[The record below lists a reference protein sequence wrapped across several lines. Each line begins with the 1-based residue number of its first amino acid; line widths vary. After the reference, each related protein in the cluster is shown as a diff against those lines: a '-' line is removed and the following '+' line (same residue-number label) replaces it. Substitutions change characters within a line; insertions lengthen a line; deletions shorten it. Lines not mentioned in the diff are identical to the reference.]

1 MDGIPPRSEAER
13 AFQALRAA
21 LLAGEFTP
29 GERLLP
35 AALRARFG
43 FGLTPL
49 REALMRLAAEGLAEG
64 EAQRGFR
71 APALSPELVR
81 DLMGTRRELE
91 ASCLARAIRHGD
103 AAWEAEVRA
112 AFAALDATAP
122 PRNPADL
129 AAAALWE
136 ERHRAFHLALVA
148 GCGSPVRI
156 GLWRNLSDRTERIRR
171 LRLLRRHEQAALVRD
186 LNAEHLAIMQA
197 ALARDES
204 LALARAD
211 AHLAATEAAVLALLT
226 PGMSAAAAD
235 TPPPA

>member
-1 MDGIPPRSEAER
+1 MDVIPPRSEAER

-49 REALMRLAAEGLAEG
+49 REALMRLAAEGLVDG

-71 APALSPELVR
+71 APALSAELVR
-81 DLMGTRRELE
+81 DLMGARREIE
-91 ASCLARAIRHGD
+91 AVCLSRAIRHGD
-103 AAWEAEVRA
+103 AAWEAEARA
-112 AFAALDATAP
+112 AFAALEATPP
-122 PRNPADL
+122 PRDMADL
-129 AAAALWE
+129 DAAALWE
-136 ERHRAFHLALVA
+136 ARHRAFHLALVA
-148 GCGSPVRI
+148 GCRSPVRI

-171 LRLLRRHEQAALVRD
+171 LRLLRRHEQAARVRD
-186 LNAEHLAIMQA
+186 LNAEHRAILDA
-197 ALARDES
+197 ALARDEA

-211 AHLAATEAAVLALLT
+211 AHLAATEAAVLALL
-226 PGMSAAAAD
+226 AAEGAGTTA
-235 TPPPA
+235 TA

>member
-1 MDGIPPRSEAER
+1 MMDGIPPRSEAER

-43 FGLTPL
+43 FGLTPI
-49 REALMRLAAEGLAEG
+49 REALMRLSAEGLAEG
-64 EAQRGFR
+64 EPQRGFR
-71 APALSPELVR
+71 APALSAELVR
-81 DLMGTRRELE
+81 DLMGTRREIE
-91 ASCLARAIRHGD
+91 AICLSRAIRHGD

-112 AFAALDATAP
+112 AFAALEATP
-122 PRNPADL
+122 PLRGPTDL

-148 GCGSPVRI
+148 GCRSPVRI

-171 LRLLRRHEQAALVRD
+171 LRLLRQHEQAAQLRD
-186 LNAEHLAIMQA
+186 LNAEHRAIMEA
-197 ALARDES
+197 ALARDEA

-211 AHLAATEAAVLALLT
+211 AHLAATEAAVLALL
-226 PGMSAAAAD
+226 A
-235 TPPPA
+235 PA

>member
-1 MDGIPPRSEAER
+1 MDGIAPRSEAER

-21 LLAGEFTP
+21 LLSGEFAP

-49 REALMRLAAEGLAEG
+49 REALMRLATEGLAEG

-71 APALSPELVR
+71 APPLSAELVR
-81 DLMGTRRELE
+81 ELMGARREIE
-91 ASCLARAIRHGD
+91 AICLSRAIRRGD
-103 AAWEAEVRA
+103 AAWEAEARA
-112 AFAALDATAP
+112 TFAALVATP
-122 PRNPADL
+122 LPRDPDDL
-129 AAAALWE
+129 SAAALWE

-171 LRLLRRHEQAALVRD
+171 LRLLRRHEQAAEVRD
-186 LNAEHLAIMQA
+186 LNAEHLAILEA
-197 ALARDES
+197 ALARDEA

-211 AHLAATEAAVLALLT
+211 AHLAATEAAVLALL
-226 PGMSAAAAD
+226 A
-235 TPPPA
+235 PA